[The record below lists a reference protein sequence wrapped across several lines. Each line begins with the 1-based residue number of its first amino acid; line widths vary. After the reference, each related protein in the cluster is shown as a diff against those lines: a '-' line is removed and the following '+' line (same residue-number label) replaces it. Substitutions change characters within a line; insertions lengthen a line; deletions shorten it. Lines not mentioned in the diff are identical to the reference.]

1 MIMIS
6 AESVAAELRH
16 ILEHRQLSALFQP
29 IVHLRRADVRGH
41 EGLIRGPSDSP
52 LHAPASLFRAAAM
65 LGAGEILEG
74 LCIRTVLQSYA
85 AADTDSHLFL
95 NLSPDF
101 LLALG
106 TQRLMG
112 EFIPMLP
119 EAMRRR
125 LVLELTEQSRLT
137 DFAELREY
145 ALILRR
151 AGLAIAMD
159 DLGEGFSG
167 LRLWS
172 ELRPDYVKIDKHF
185 IQGINLDSV
194 KQGFVR
200 SVAQMARE
208 AGCELIAEGI
218 ETEAEFLTV
227 QSLGIVLGQGYFF
240 ARPQPRPV
248 RSLGIEVTQV
258 LRLASAATAQRSASH
273 AARVERLAM
282 PVVPVAPNASAETA
296 FARFEAE
303 PRLVS
308 LPVVA
313 DGKPLGLISRY
324 TMVDRFAR
332 LYRRE
337 LYGKKPCT
345 VFAETDYLVV
355 DARTTLHE
363 LSDRLINTDIHH
375 LANGFIIVEGERY
388 VGVGSAHDLLR
399 EITQM
404 QLLAARY
411 ANPLTQLPGNVPIHE
426 RVSLLLEQ
434 GESFTICYADLDHFK
449 PFNDVYGFRRGDD
462 LIQATARLL
471 AQVVEHGKDFL
482 GHIGGDDFIVIFQSP
497 DWEARCQRLMAIF
510 GREAPALYDAGDRL
524 RGGIESEDRQGR
536 LHFFPV
542 ASLSIGA
549 VQVQPGHFA
558 DHHEVAAAASAAKRE
573 AKKTP
578 GNSLFVERRANPV
591 RVAVEQALPA

>member
-1 MIMIS
+1 MIS
-6 AESVAAELRH
+6 AENVATELRH

-29 IVHLRRADVRGH
+29 IVHLRRAEVWGH

-65 LGAGEILEG
+65 LGASETLES
-74 LCIRTVLQSYA
+74 LCVRTVVQSYA
-85 AADTDSHLFL
+85 AADNGSHLFL

-101 LLALG
+101 LSALG
-106 TQRLMG
+106 PERLMG

-145 ALILRR
+145 ALMLRR

-248 RSLGIEVTQV
+248 RSLGIEVTQI
-258 LRLASAATAQRSASH
+258 LRLASAASPSSVNH
-273 AARVERLAM
+273 AVQVERLAI
-282 PVVPVAPNASAETA
+282 PVAPISPNASAETA

-303 PRLVS
+303 PKLIS

-313 DGKPLGLISRY
+313 DGKPLGLIGRY

-345 VFAETDYLVV
+345 FFVEPDSLVV

-363 LSDRLINTDIHH
+363 LSDRLINTEIHH
-375 LANGFIIVEGERY
+375 LANGFIIVDGERY

-404 QLLAARY
+404 QILAARY

-434 GESFTICYADLDHFK
+434 GEPFTICYADLDHFK

-482 GHIGGDDFIVIFQSP
+482 GHIGGDDFIVIFQSL
-497 DWEARCQRLMAIF
+497 DWEARCRRLMEAF
-510 GREAPALYDAGDRL
+510 SREALALYDADDRL

-536 LHFFPV
+536 QLFFPF

-549 VQVQPGHFA
+549 VQVRPGRYA

-578 GNSLFVERRANPV
+578 GNSLFVERRTSLARAPAA
-591 RVAVEQALPA
+591 RVLPA

>member
-1 MIMIS
+1 MIS
-6 AESVAAELRH
+6 AENVAAELRH

-29 IVHLRRADVRGH
+29 IVHLRRADVWGH

-65 LGAGEILEG
+65 LGASEVLES
-74 LCIRTVLQSYA
+74 LCVHTVVQSYA
-85 AADTDSHLFL
+85 GAGGDPLLFL

-106 TQRLMG
+106 TERLIG

-119 EAMRRR
+119 ESMRHRM
-125 LVLELTEQSRLT
+125 VLELTEQSRLT

-145 ALILRR
+145 AMMLRR
-151 AGLAIAMD
+151 EGLAIAMD

-185 IQGINLDSV
+185 IQGINIDSV

-227 QSLGIVLGQGYFF
+227 QSLGITLGQGYFF

-248 RSLGIEVTQV
+248 RSLGIEVTQI
-258 LRLASAATAQRSASH
+258 LRLASAASVHHSVNH
-273 AARVERLAM
+273 AVRVERLAT
-282 PVVPVAPNASAETA
+282 PVVPVGPNASAETA

-303 PRLVS
+303 PKLIS

-345 VFAETDYLVV
+345 FFVEPDSLVV
-355 DARTTLHE
+355 EARTTLHE
-363 LSDRLINTDIHH
+363 LSDRLISTDIHH

-404 QLLAARY
+404 QILAARY

-426 RVSLLLEQ
+426 RLSLLLEQ
-434 GESFTICYADLDHFK
+434 GEPFAICYADLDYFK

-462 LIQATARLL
+462 LIQVTARLL

-482 GHIGGDDFIVIFQSP
+482 GHIGGDDFIMIFQSP
-497 DWEARCQRLMAIF
+497 DWEARCQRLMEAF
-510 GREAPALYDAGDRL
+510 SREVPALYDADDRL

-536 LHFFPV
+536 QHFFPV

-549 VQVQPGHFA
+549 VQVSPGGFA

-573 AKKTP
+573 AKKTR
-578 GNSLFVERRANPV
+578 GNSLFVERRSNPARAAAV
-591 RVAVEQALPA
+591 RALPA